1 MFDLT
6 LSKLL
11 AVTRRLSY
19 DELFPWEDNFTAD
32 NVLPLSN
39 KYLQLTGFSW
49 RESDESQRHLELKI
63 RLHNTF
69 SRRVYSEIPGSVQI
83 DILLWAF

>member
-39 KYLQLTGFSW
+39 KYLQLTGFS
-49 RESDESQRHLELKI
+49 
-63 RLHNTF
+63 
-69 SRRVYSEIPGSVQI
+69 
-83 DILLWAF
+83 